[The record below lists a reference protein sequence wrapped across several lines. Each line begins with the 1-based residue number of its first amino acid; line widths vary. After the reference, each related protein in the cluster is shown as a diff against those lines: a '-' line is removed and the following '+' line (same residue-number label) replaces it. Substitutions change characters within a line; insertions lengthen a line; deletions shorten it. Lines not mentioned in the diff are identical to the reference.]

1 MDESL
6 RRSAE
11 LLQYIQPFMKEKETL
26 NKAQEN
32 TASFLEYRN
41 KVLTLLNASPENF
54 DSWKWQLS
62 NRFTNVDLLS
72 KVLPLKTEELVE
84 IEESIK
90 HHRMAISP
98 FLLVRLASCGA
109 PLSKQF
115 LPSILEILNENFG
128 ELDPMAEEKTSP
140 VPHLTQRYP
149 DRVILKVTNI
159 CGSYCRF
166 CQRRREHGCID
177 LHVPIKELEP
187 AFDYIRKHPEI
198 RDILVTG
205 GDPLTLSDRQLDQIL
220 YRLRQIPSVEIIRIG
235 TRMPIVIPQR
245 VTPTLT
251 KILRKYAPVY
261 INLHVNHPL
270 EVSPEMKEACR
281 KLFLSGA
288 ILGSQTVLL
297 KDINDDPTE
306 LRYLFQLL
314 LTIGVKPYYLFHAK
328 DIAGT
333 RHFRTPVDQG
343 VNLVKSLRGV
353 TSGLAIPHYVVN
365 LPGGLGKVS
374 LAPKVLVNGFEE
386 NPLLFTNWE
395 GKTVP
400 YPNNN

>member
-6 RRSAE
+6 YRSAE
-11 LLQYIQPFMKEKETL
+11 LFQYIKPFINEKETMQS
-26 NKAQEN
+26 AQEN
-32 TASFLEYRN
+32 VATFLECQN
-41 KVLTLLNASPENF
+41 KVLNLLKGSPEDF
-54 DSWKWQLS
+54 DSWKWHLA
-62 NRFTNVDLLS
+62 NRFTSVDLLS
-72 KVLPLKTEELVE
+72 KVLSLGTGELTE

-98 FLLVRLASCGA
+98 FLLARLASFGA

-115 LPSILEILNENFG
+115 LPSILEIRNENFG

-166 CQRRREHGCID
+166 CQRRREHGSTD
-177 LHVPIKELEP
+177 LHVPLADLEP
-187 AFDYIRKHPEI
+187 AFDYIKQHPEI

-205 GDPLTLSDRQLDQIL
+205 GDPLSLSDKQLDKIL
-220 YRLRQIPSVEIIRIG
+220 LKLRQIPSVEIIRIG
-235 TRMPIVIPQR
+235 TRMPVVIPQR
-245 VTPTLT
+245 VTPALT
-251 KILRKYAPVY
+251 KILREYAPIY

-270 EVSPEMKEACR
+270 EVSPEMQEACR
-281 KLFLSGA
+281 RLLLSGA

-297 KDINDDPTE
+297 KDVNDNPIV

-314 LTIGVKPYYLFHAK
+314 LKIGVKPYYLFHAK

-333 RHFRTPVDQG
+333 RHFRTPVAQG
-343 VNLVKSLRGV
+343 VDLIKSLRGV

-374 LAPKVLVNGFEE
+374 LAPTVLVNDFDD
-386 NPLLFTNWE
+386 NPILFKNWE
-395 GKTVP
+395 GKTIP
-400 YPNNN
+400 YPNND

>member
-6 RRSAE
+6 HRSAE
-11 LLQYIQPFMKEKETL
+11 LFQYIKPFMNEKETL
-26 NKAQEN
+26 QSAQDN
-32 TASFLEYRN
+32 TATFIEYRA
-41 KVLTLLNASPENF
+41 KVLNFLNGTQEDF
-54 DSWKWQLS
+54 DSWKWQLA
-62 NRFTNVDLLS
+62 NRFTGVDLLAE
-72 KVLPLKTEELVE
+72 VLSLQTDELAE

-98 FLLVRLASCGA
+98 FLLARLASFGA
-109 PLSKQF
+109 PLAKQF
-115 LPSILEILNENFG
+115 LPSILEIRNENFG

-166 CQRRREHGCID
+166 CQRRREHGSTD
-177 LHVPIKELEP
+177 LHVPVNDLEP
-187 AFDYIRKHPEI
+187 AFDYIKQHPEI

-205 GDPLTLSDRQLDQIL
+205 GDPFTLSDTQLDKIL
-220 YRLRQIPSVEIIRIG
+220 LRLRQIPSVEIIRIG

-245 VTPTLT
+245 ITPSLME
-251 KILRKYAPVY
+251 ILRKYAPIY

-270 EVSPEMKEACR
+270 EVSPEMQEACR
-281 KLFLSGA
+281 KLLLSCA

-297 KDINDDPTE
+297 KDVNDDPFV

-314 LTIGVKPYYLFHAK
+314 LKVGVKPYYLFHAK

-333 RHFRTPVDQG
+333 RHFRTPVAQG
-343 VNLVKSLRGV
+343 VDLIKSLRGV
-353 TSGLAIPHYVVN
+353 TSGLAIPHFVVN

-374 LAPKVLVNGFEE
+374 LAPSALVNDFED
-386 NPLLFTNWE
+386 NPTLFKNWE

-400 YPNNN
+400 YPNND

>member
-6 RRSAE
+6 QRSAE
-11 LLQYIQPFMKEKETL
+11 LLQYIQPFMKEKEHL
-26 NKAQEN
+26 NKAQDN
-32 TASFLEYRN
+32 AAAFLEYRN
-41 KVLTLLNASPENF
+41 KILTLLNASPQDF

-62 NRFTNVDLLS
+62 KRFTSVDLLS
-72 KVLPLKTEELVE
+72 KILPLKTEELAE
-84 IEESIK
+84 IEESIH

-98 FLLVRLASCGA
+98 FLLTRLASCGT

-115 LPSILEILNENFG
+115 LPSALEILNENFG

-140 VPHLTQRYP
+140 VPHVTQRYP

-177 LHVPIKELEP
+177 LHVPSEQLEP
-187 AFDYIRKHPEI
+187 AFDYITKHPEI

-220 YRLRQIPSVEIIRIG
+220 QRLRQIPSVEMIRIG

-245 VTPTLT
+245 ITPALT
-251 KILRKYAPVY
+251 KILRKYAPIY

-297 KDINDDPTE
+297 KDINDNPMM

-314 LTIGVKPYYLFHAK
+314 LSIGIKPYYLFHAK

-333 RHFRTPVDQG
+333 RHFRTPVEQG

-365 LPGGLGKVS
+365 LPGGLGKVA
-374 LAPKVLVNGFEE
+374 LAPQVLVNGFED

-395 GKTVP
+395 GKTIP
-400 YPNNN
+400 YPNHD

>member
-11 LLQYIQPFMKEKETL
+11 LLQYIQPFMLEKENL
-26 NKAQEN
+26 NKAQKN
-32 TASFLEYRN
+32 AASFLEYRD
-41 KVLTLLNASPENF
+41 KVLTFLNASPQDFE
-54 DSWKWQLS
+54 SWKWQMAK
-62 NRFTNVDLLS
+62 RFTSVDLLS
-72 KVLPLKTEELVE
+72 KILTLKPEELEE

-98 FLLVRLASCGA
+98 FLLVRLASSGA

-115 LPSILEILNENFG
+115 LPSALEILNENFG

-166 CQRRREHGCID
+166 CQRRREHGCTD
-177 LHVPIKELEP
+177 LHVPVSELEP
-187 AFDYIRKHPEI
+187 AFDYIQKNPEI

-205 GDPLTLSDRQLDQIL
+205 GDPLTLSDKQLDRIL
-220 YRLRQIPSVEIIRIG
+220 FRLRQIPSVEMIRIG
-235 TRMPIVIPQR
+235 TRMPVVIPQR
-245 VTPTLT
+245 VTPALT
-251 KILRKYAPVY
+251 KVLRKYAPIY
-261 INLHVNHPL
+261 INLHINHPL
-270 EVSPEMKEACR
+270 EISPEMEEACR

-297 KDINDDPTE
+297 KDINDNSTV

-314 LTIGVKPYYLFHAK
+314 LKIGVRPYYLFHAK

-333 RHFRTPVDQG
+333 SHFRTPVAQG
-343 VNLVKSLRGV
+343 IDLVKSLRGV

-374 LAPKVLVNGFEE
+374 LAPQVLVNDFEE

-400 YPNNN
+400 YPNND

>member
-1 MDESL
+1 
-6 RRSAE
+6 
-11 LLQYIQPFMKEKETL
+11 
-26 NKAQEN
+26 
-32 TASFLEYRN
+32 
-41 KVLTLLNASPENF
+41 
-54 DSWKWQLS
+54 
-62 NRFTNVDLLS
+62 
-72 KVLPLKTEELVE
+72 
-84 IEESIK
+84 
-90 HHRMAISP
+90 
-98 FLLVRLASCGA
+98 
-109 PLSKQF
+109 
-115 LPSILEILNENFG
+115 
-128 ELDPMAEEKTSP
+128 MAEEKTSP
-140 VPHLTQRYP
+140 VPHVTQRYP

-177 LHVPIKELEP
+177 LHVPSEQLEP
-187 AFDYIRKHPEI
+187 AFDYITKHPEI

-220 YRLRQIPSVEIIRIG
+220 QRLRQIPSVEMIRIG

-245 VTPTLT
+245 ITPALT
-251 KILRKYAPVY
+251 KILRKYAPIY

-297 KDINDDPTE
+297 KDINDNPMM

-314 LTIGVKPYYLFHAK
+314 LSIGIKPYYLFHAK

-333 RHFRTPVDQG
+333 RHFRTPVEQG

-365 LPGGLGKVS
+365 LPGGLGKVA
-374 LAPKVLVNGFEE
+374 LAPQVLVNGFED

-395 GKTVP
+395 GKTIP
-400 YPNNN
+400 YPNHD